1 MSNLIKKLLYRSNH
15 RGTKEMDLLIGG
27 FAIENLKKLN
37 PEELKE
43 FELLLN
49 FTDKELSSWLVDNK
63 KNIDLENFSISKKIK
78 EFKPEFIL
86 LSAGFDAHKDDP
98 LAQINLE
105 SKDYYTLTK
114 RILTI
119 AKKLCDGKVVSILEG
134 GYDLNALKESVDY
147 HVKSLLE

>member
-1 MSNLIKKLLYRSNH
+1 MNNLIKKLLYRSNH

-27 FAIENLKKLN
+27 FAIENLKKLS

-78 EFKPEFIL
+78 EFKLQF
-86 LSAGFDAHKDDP
+86 
-98 LAQINLE
+98 
-105 SKDYYTLTK
+105 
-114 RILTI
+114 
-119 AKKLCDGKVVSILEG
+119 
-134 GYDLNALKESVDY
+134 
-147 HVKSLLE
+147 

>member
-63 KNIDLENFSISKKIK
+63 KNMDLENFSISKKIK
-78 EFKPEFIL
+78 EFKLQF
-86 LSAGFDAHKDDP
+86 
-98 LAQINLE
+98 
-105 SKDYYTLTK
+105 
-114 RILTI
+114 
-119 AKKLCDGKVVSILEG
+119 
-134 GYDLNALKESVDY
+134 
-147 HVKSLLE
+147 

>member
-49 FTDKELSSWLVDNK
+49 FTDKELSSWLIDNK

-78 EFKPEFIL
+78 EFKLRF
-86 LSAGFDAHKDDP
+86 
-98 LAQINLE
+98 
-105 SKDYYTLTK
+105 
-114 RILTI
+114 
-119 AKKLCDGKVVSILEG
+119 
-134 GYDLNALKESVDY
+134 
-147 HVKSLLE
+147 

>member
-49 FTDKELSSWLVDNK
+49 FTDKELSSWLIDNK

-78 EFKPEFIL
+78 EFKLQF
-86 LSAGFDAHKDDP
+86 
-98 LAQINLE
+98 
-105 SKDYYTLTK
+105 
-114 RILTI
+114 
-119 AKKLCDGKVVSILEG
+119 
-134 GYDLNALKESVDY
+134 
-147 HVKSLLE
+147 

>member
-37 PEELKE
+37 SEELKE

-78 EFKPEFIL
+78 AFKLQF
-86 LSAGFDAHKDDP
+86 
-98 LAQINLE
+98 
-105 SKDYYTLTK
+105 
-114 RILTI
+114 
-119 AKKLCDGKVVSILEG
+119 
-134 GYDLNALKESVDY
+134 
-147 HVKSLLE
+147 

>member
-15 RGTKEMDLLIGG
+15 RGTKEMDLIIGG

-37 PEELKE
+37 TEELKE

-78 EFKPEFIL
+78 EFKLQF
-86 LSAGFDAHKDDP
+86 
-98 LAQINLE
+98 
-105 SKDYYTLTK
+105 
-114 RILTI
+114 
-119 AKKLCDGKVVSILEG
+119 
-134 GYDLNALKESVDY
+134 
-147 HVKSLLE
+147 

>member
-1 MSNLIKKLLYRSNH
+1 MNNLIKKLLYRSNH

-27 FAIENLKKLN
+27 FANENLKKLS

-78 EFKPEFIL
+78 EFKLQF
-86 LSAGFDAHKDDP
+86 
-98 LAQINLE
+98 
-105 SKDYYTLTK
+105 
-114 RILTI
+114 
-119 AKKLCDGKVVSILEG
+119 
-134 GYDLNALKESVDY
+134 
-147 HVKSLLE
+147 